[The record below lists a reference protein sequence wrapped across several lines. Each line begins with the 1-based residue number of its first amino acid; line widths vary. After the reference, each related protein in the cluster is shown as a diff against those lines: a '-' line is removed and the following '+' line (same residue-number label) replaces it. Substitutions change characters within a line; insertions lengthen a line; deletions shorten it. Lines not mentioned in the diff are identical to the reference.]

1 MRDTGVSLHPWEEED
16 TAFLPCSF
24 LPPSLYSSQEQGLVF
39 LNPSDTRESH
49 GTEQGRGA
57 SFEVNA
63 ASRLCKV
70 QARMKART
78 APLASP
84 LQQQN
89 PGNRLISSLAVSG
102 SFSSYL
108 CCFFC
113 SFCLPQMHSA
123 GQAALEGIKG
133 PAGRRPKSAAVPRHL
148 PCQLPATRHAARES
162 HVEEVPG
169 LTTVPGVTSPSA
181 ASSVP
186 NQSRCTPSPG
196 GVAKG

>member
-1 MRDTGVSLHPWEEED
+1 MREPLAQSRGGV
-16 TAFLPCSF
+16 
-24 LPPSLYSSQEQGLVF
+24 
-39 LNPSDTRESH
+39 
-49 GTEQGRGA
+49 A

-70 QARMKART
+70 QARI

-89 PGNRLISSLAVSG
+89 PGNRLISSLAVSE
-102 SFSSYL
+102 SFSSAL

-133 PAGRRPKSAAVPRHL
+133 PAGRRHKSTAVPKHL
-148 PCQLPATRHAARES
+148 PCQLPATRHAAWES
-162 HVEEVPG
+162 HKEEVPG

-181 ASSVP
+181 VSSVP
-186 NQSRCTPSPG
+186 NQSRSAKPRWG
-196 GVAKG
+196 GQGLRSKLPLDQ